1 VRAAVVVIV
10 AAVSLT
16 LTAAT
21 AGRAGNGLCESTLA
35 EWQVKRALGLKG
47 TGIRL
52 SLSSNRSK
60 GSYSCTW
67 TYGTKTSGKIL
78 LFKAVDLRTSLAV
91 QATRAKIADELCHF
105 QVACGARSRGIRTA
119 TTGGQLFKEIAK
131 AFFRGGRAR
140 KVVLG
145 SGAPAFVAVGPGR
158 LSGGAYSYHDGW
170 LDVFACVDMRT
181 FELDPDCS
189 VTAMQLAD
197 S

>member
-1 VRAAVVVIV
+1 MIV
-10 AAVSLT
+10 AAVGLA

-21 AGRAGNGLCESTLA
+21 AGQAGSGLCDATLA

-47 TGIRL
+47 AGIRL
-52 SLSSNRSK
+52 SVSSNRSK

-67 TYGTKTSGKIL
+67 TYATKTAGEVL
-78 LFKAVDLRTSLAV
+78 LFKAVDLRTPLAV
-91 QATRAKIADELCHF
+91 QVTRATVADELCHF
-105 QVACGARSRGIRTA
+105 KVACGARSRGIRTA

-131 AFFRGGRAR
+131 AFFRGGKAR

-145 SGAPAFVAVGPGR
+145 SGVPAFVAVGPGG
-158 LSGGAYSYHDGW
+158 LSGGAYSYRDGW
-170 LDVFACVDMRT
+170 LDVFACVDTRT